1 MQKDTVENTDPVVG
15 YAVVAAMEALLSAGI
30 VDAYELYQYVH
41 VSEVGLGVGTQ
52 PGLLKTS
59 GRLASPHDHTTARQH
74 DTRHANY
81 TQHGCCCF
89 CFVRQKT

>member
-59 GRLASPHDHTTARQH
+59 GRLVSPHD
-74 DTRHANY
+74 TRDANY
-81 TQHGCCCF
+81 KQHGCCCF
-89 CFVRQKT
+89 RFVRQKT